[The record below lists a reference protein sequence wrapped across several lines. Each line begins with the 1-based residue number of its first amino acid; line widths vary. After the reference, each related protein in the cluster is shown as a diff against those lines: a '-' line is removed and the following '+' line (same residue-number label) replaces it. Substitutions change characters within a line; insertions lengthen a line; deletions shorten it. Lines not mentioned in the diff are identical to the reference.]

1 MQIARLKIGS
11 ALAGGV
17 LGVAAMVGV
26 RIGVNTY
33 SANAQ
38 TPPSATAT
46 PSAQQQQRD
55 AERQA
60 KEADCLSKLAANLG
74 TTVDKLKAANVTTLN
89 QLIDAAQA
97 AGTITADQATQAKA
111 RVTQDGGSHL
121 GGMPFGGEHGPGM
134 GKGGPGGQG
143 GQRGPGGPG
152 MGAGIAGPREAVG
165 EVATYLGIDAK
176 TLMTELQSGK
186 SLAQVAQDHGKSR
199 DDLKAALSAK
209 FGTVLDQLIDRTFQ
223 MPQGGPRGGVT
234 PAPSSTPSS

>member
-26 RIGVNTY
+26 GIGVNSYTA
-33 SANAQ
+33 SAQ

-46 PSAQQQQRD
+46 PSKTPTAEQQARQ

-60 KEADCLSKLAANLG
+60 QEDAYLSKLATNLG
-74 TTVDKLKAANVTTLN
+74 TTVDKLKAANVTTMN
-89 QLIDAAQA
+89 QLIDEAQA
-97 AGTITADQATQAKA
+97 AGKITADQATQAKA

-121 GGMPFGGEHGPGM
+121 GGMPFGGDH
-134 GKGGPGGQG
+134 GKGGPGG
-143 GQRGPGGPG
+143 RGPGGPG
-152 MGAGIAGPREAVG
+152 GAMGMAGPREAVDA
-165 EVATYLGIDAK
+165 VATYLGVDAK

-199 DDLKAALSAK
+199 DDLKAALTAK
-209 FGTVLDQLIDRTFQ
+209 FGSVVDQLIDRTFQ
-223 MPQGGPRGGVT
+223 MPQGGPRGGT
-234 PAPSSTPSS
+234 APAPSSTPSS